1 METVIMHAYD
11 IMYYNERA
19 DLLVETFYGK
29 NMGSWRVLDALYT
42 LGFNYPKRSAYFYGK
57 DAVDAMNKF
66 KQNHPTFEIWDC
78 YSAE

>member
-1 METVIMHAYD
+1 METVIMHTYD

-29 NMGSWRVLDALYT
+29 NAI
-42 LGFNYPKRSAYFYGK
+42 
-57 DAVDAMNKF
+57 DAMAKF

-78 YSAE
+78 HSAE

>member
-29 NMGSWRVLDALYT
+29 
-42 LGFNYPKRSAYFYGK
+42 
-57 DAVDAMNKF
+57 DAVSAMKKF
-66 KQNHPTFEIWDC
+66 KQNHPNFEIWDC
-78 YSAE
+78 HSAE

>member
-29 NMGSWRVLDALYT
+29 
-42 LGFNYPKRSAYFYGK
+42 
-57 DAVDAMNKF
+57 DAVDAIV
-66 KQNHPTFEIWDC
+66 KQYNYYVEPTCEEGFDNVIIL
-78 YSAE
+78 

>member
-29 NMGSWRVLDALYT
+29 NAI
-42 LGFNYPKRSAYFYGK
+42 
-57 DAVDAMNKF
+57 DAMNKF

>member
-29 NMGSWRVLDALYT
+29 NAI
-42 LGFNYPKRSAYFYGK
+42 
-57 DAVDAMNKF
+57 DAMNKF
-66 KQNHPTFEIWDC
+66 KQNHPTFEILDC
-78 YSAE
+78 HSAE